1 MGNGH
6 RPGHH
11 ARGREG
17 PPSPPRGERILVLP
31 GDEIPGSGL
40 RPGPG
45 TYRLNGRIY
54 ASVLGLLLQH
64 PPEVRVIP
72 LSGRYIP
79 KPRDTVVGTV
89 TDVQTTFWLLDIGAP
104 RWAPLHMT
112 GTPWK
117 IEVGETAGYLRVG
130 DAVAVSVE
138 SIENTGRIGVTML
151 GEGLGKLEGGTIIM
165 ISPARVPRLIGR
177 GGSMIQTITHL
188 TGTEIVVGQNGRI
201 WVDGP
206 ADGISRVREAIRIIN
221 EEGHRPGLTDRIQAY
236 LEGSH
241 SDPSAGK
248 APSPERPHRG
258 RDTGRER
265 AMPRPD
271 DRPRTP
277 QSSEEG
283 SPTGSTE
290 DEGVGDDTGSTSHS
304 EEKRTWGA

>member
-17 PPSPPRGERILVLP
+17 HPSPPRGERILVLP

-54 ASVLGLLLQH
+54 ASVLGLLTQH
-64 PPEVRVIP
+64 PPEVRVVP

-138 SIENTGRIGVTML
+138 SIESTGRIGVTML
-151 GEGLGKLEGGTIIM
+151 GEGLGKLEGGTIIL

-188 TGTEIVVGQNGRI
+188 TATEIVVGQNGRI

-206 ADGISRVREAIRIIN
+206 AEGILRVREAIRIIN
-221 EEGHRPGLTDRIQAY
+221 EEGQRPGLTDRIHAY
-236 LEGSH
+236 LEGSRGG
-241 SDPSAGK
+241 PSG
-248 APSPERPHRG
+248 ERPTPRDRSSRG
-258 RDTGRER
+258 RDSPRER
-265 AMPRPD
+265 AVPRPE

-277 QSSEEG
+277 EPDEG
-283 SPTGSTE
+283 ESDDPGASSPTA
-290 DEGVGDDTGSTSHS
+290 TSS
-304 EEKRTWGA
+304 SDSREKRTWGA